1 LAYRHSLSPLKHPW
15 RIVAFL
21 AGAFVLNYVD
31 RQVVFSIF
39 PLLRSD
45 LGFSD
50 AQLGAA
56 GTLFTWTY
64 SLAMP
69 FSGRLADVFPRG
81 KLVMA
86 SLLLWSLATLATGL
100 SASIGLFF
108 ASRIAMGLCESLYVP
123 AAIGLIA
130 QAHPGP
136 TRSRALS
143 IHGFAQYTGITL
155 GGWYGGWAADHIG
168 WRQGFAVLAALGVL
182 YAGAL
187 MLSFRNIDFARTP
200 AAERRGNAADL
211 LHSRCYL
218 TLCALFLSFCAML
231 WMLYAWLPV
240 FVYERYG
247 LSLTQSGLTA
257 TLYLQSS
264 SAAGVLLGGVLGDA
278 LARRYP
284 AGRFHVVIWGLLGC
298 APFALATFATHSL
311 PLLKVSAC
319 GFGLFAGFL
328 MANIFSALYDVSGP
342 RNYGLAT
349 GVMNAIGGLGAG
361 SAILAAGI
369 WRSSVGIEPL
379 MLGCLVLS
387 MSCAVVLFFVLKHSS
402 KRELPC

>member
-1 LAYRHSLSPLKHPW
+1 MSPFKHPW

-39 PLLRSD
+39 PLLRHD

-69 FSGRLADVFPRG
+69 FSGRLADIFPRG

-86 SLLLWSLATLATGL
+86 ALMLWSVATLPSGL
-100 SASIGLFF
+100 GTSIGLFF
-108 ASRIAMGLCESLYVP
+108 VSRIAMGLCESLYVP

-155 GGWYGGWAADHIG
+155 GGWYGGWAGDHIG
-168 WRQGFAVLAALGVL
+168 WRQGFVVIADLGIL

-187 MLSFRNIDFARTP
+187 MHGFR
-200 AAERRGNAADL
+200 
-211 LHSRCYL
+211 
-218 TLCALFLSFCAML
+218 
-231 WMLYAWLPV
+231 
-240 FVYERYG
+240 
-247 LSLTQSGLTA
+247 
-257 TLYLQSS
+257 
-264 SAAGVLLGGVLGDA
+264 
-278 LARRYP
+278 
-284 AGRFHVVIWGLLGC
+284 
-298 APFALATFATHSL
+298 
-311 PLLKVSAC
+311 
-319 GFGLFAGFL
+319 
-328 MANIFSALYDVSGP
+328 
-342 RNYGLAT
+342 
-349 GVMNAIGGLGAG
+349 
-361 SAILAAGI
+361 
-369 WRSSVGIEPL
+369 
-379 MLGCLVLS
+379 S
-387 MSCAVVLFFVLKHSS
+387 M
-402 KRELPC
+402 E

>member
-1 LAYRHSLSPLKHPW
+1 LSPFKHPW

-21 AGAFVLNYVD
+21 SGAFVLNYVD

-39 PLLRSD
+39 PLLRHD

-69 FSGRLADVFPRG
+69 FSGRLADIFPRG

-86 SLLLWSLATLATGL
+86 ALMLWSLATLATGL
-100 SASIGLFF
+100 STTIGLFF
-108 ASRIAMGLCESLYVP
+108 ASRIAMGLSESLYVP

-155 GGWYGGWAADHIG
+155 GGWYGGWAGDHIG
-168 WRQGFAVLAALGVL
+168 WRQGFAVLAVLGIL
-182 YAGAL
+182 YSGAL
-187 MLSFRNIDFARTP
+187 MLGFRNVESAR
-200 AAERRGNAADL
+200 ASAVDGRGNARDL
-211 LHSRCYL
+211 LHSRCYI

-264 SAAGVLLGGVLGDA
+264 SAVGVLLGGIVGDA
-278 LARRYP
+278 LSRHHP
-284 AGRFHVVIWGLLGC
+284 AGRLQVVIWGLLGC
-298 APFALATFATHSL
+298 APFALATFAAHSL
-311 PLLKVSAC
+311 PLLKISAC

-328 MANIFSALYDVSGP
+328 MANMFSALYDVSGP

-361 SAILAAGI
+361 SAILITGI

-379 MLGCLVLS
+379 MRGCLVLS
-387 MSCAVVLFFVLKHSS
+387 MSCAVVLFFVLRMRFDFERKVGL
-402 KRELPC
+402 E

>member
-1 LAYRHSLSPLKHPW
+1 M
-15 RIVAFL
+15 
-21 AGAFVLNYVD
+21 
-31 RQVVFSIF
+31 
-39 PLLRSD
+39 
-45 LGFSD
+45 LGFRN
-50 AQLGAA
+50 
-56 GTLFTWTY
+56 
-64 SLAMP
+64 ME
-69 FSGRLADVFPRG
+69 
-81 KLVMA
+81 
-86 SLLLWSLATLATGL
+86 
-100 SASIGLFF
+100 SAR
-108 ASRIAMGLCESLYVP
+108 AP
-123 AAIGLIA
+123 AE
-130 QAHPGP
+130 
-136 TRSRALS
+136 
-143 IHGFAQYTGITL
+143 
-155 GGWYGGWAADHIG
+155 
-168 WRQGFAVLAALGVL
+168 
-182 YAGAL
+182 
-187 MLSFRNIDFARTP
+187 
-200 AAERRGNAADL
+200 ERRGNAADL

-240 FVYERYG
+240 FIYDRYG

-278 LARRYP
+278 LSRRYP

-349 GVMNAIGGLGAG
+349 GVMNAVGGLGAG
-361 SAILAAGI
+361 AAILAAGI

-387 MSCAVVLFFVLKHSS
+387 MSCAILLFFVLKHSS
-402 KRELPC
+402 KRELTC